1 MDIKKLFGKKVK
13 EKRTNLRLTQEQL
26 AEKADISPKSL
37 SQIELGNNFISA
49 ENLDALCKA
58 LQVMPNQLFE
68 FEDKKSSAVDLEII
82 FSRLKSDSKLLEKI
96 AKIIEIIE

>member
-96 AKIIEIIE
+96 AKIIEIID